1 MSGPGATPSP
11 WRERIRAELF
21 PAPPAAPS
29 GLEQG
34 RSALLLVALVL
45 LGALLVILRLGLGT
59 FERVWAEDGPIY
71 LAQAIG
77 HGFWHTI
84 LLPYAGYLVVVP
96 RLIGAS
102 AATLLPL
109 QWAAPIV
116 VVLSALV
123 TALCGVAVW
132 FGSAGQVP
140 DRRLRAGLVIAATL
154 AAAAGQET
162 LDSAAYVPWFMLFA
176 TFWLLF
182 LWPRTTAGAIA
193 AGAFALLTGLS
204 TPGVW
209 FFAPVAILRALSR
222 PTRQAWIVL
231 AGYAAGAAIQ
241 VPVILTHTQE
251 ASLWSQRIWTA
262 YLQRVVDGGLLGQR
276 LGGQLWEKLGW
287 PFVIALAL
295 ALIVGLMWLL
305 RRAPR
310 GSLWCVL
317 ALLGTSLLM
326 FVVSVYQRGFAAQIY
341 WRGGEATGLA
351 SRYVLV
357 PAVLVV
363 SAVVVAIS
371 GALRGERGRGLSPA
385 AARRLVGATVA
396 GLFIV
401 VAVSFDMSY
410 SADGVP
416 AWRDALRQAA
426 DKCVAHGEAVAGIP
440 TEPVPYGVV
449 TSCTEVESF
458 ASASLRGRPR

>member
-1 MSGPGATPSP
+1 MNEPGAVPSP

-21 PAPPAAPS
+21 PLPPARS
-29 GLEQG
+29 GGLSRG
-34 RSALLLVALVL
+34 RSALLLTGLVL
-45 LGALLVILRLGLGT
+45 LGALLVVLRLGLGT
-59 FERVWAEDGPIY
+59 FERVWAEDGPVY
-71 LAQAIG
+71 LAEAIG
-77 HGFWHTI
+77 HGFWHAVFAS
-84 LLPYAGYLVVVP
+84 YAGYLVVAP
-96 RLIGAS
+96 RLIGAF
-102 AATLLPL
+102 AATIAPL

-116 VVLSALV
+116 VVLSALL

-182 LWPRTTAGAIA
+182 LWPRTRVGAGA

-209 FFAPVAILRALSR
+209 FFAPVAILRALAR
-222 PTRQAWIVL
+222 PTRKAWIVL
-231 AGYAAGAAIQ
+231 AGYAAGAAVQ
-241 VPVILTHTQE
+241 VPVVLSHQQE
-251 ASLWSQRIWTA
+251 ASLWSGRIWAA
-262 YLQRVVDGGLLGQR
+262 YLQRVLDGGLLGQR

-287 PFVIALAL
+287 PFVIVLVL
-295 ALIVGLMWLL
+295 ALIVGLVLAL

-317 ALLGTSLLM
+317 ALLGTSLPM
-326 FVVSVYQRGFAAQIY
+326 FVVSVYQRGFADQIF
-341 WRGGEATGLA
+341 WHSGEATGLV

-357 PAVLVV
+357 PAVFVV
-363 SAVVVAIS
+363 SAVVVAIA
-371 GALRGERGRGLSPA
+371 GALRGGWGRRLSPG
-385 AARRLVGATVA
+385 AARGVVAATVA
-396 GLFIV
+396 ALVIV
-401 VAVSFDMSY
+401 VAISFDMSY

-426 DKCVAHGEAVAGIP
+426 DKCVANGYEVAGIP

-449 TSCTEVESF
+449 TPCTEVESF
-458 ASASLRGRPR
+458 ASAALRERHR

>member
-1 MSGPGATPSP
+1 MSGCGATAA
-11 WRERIRAELF
+11 WRDRIGPELF
-21 PAPPAAPS
+21 PAPPAEAQGRS
-29 GLEQG
+29 RG
-34 RSALLLVALVL
+34 RSALLLAGLVL
-45 LGALLVILRLGLGT
+45 LGAFLVVARLGPGT

-84 LLPYAGYLVVVP
+84 FLPYAGYLVVVP
-96 RLIGAS
+96 RLIGAA

-109 QWAAPIV
+109 QWAATV
-116 VVLSALV
+116 VVALAALA

-182 LWPRTTAGAIA
+182 LWPRTTAGAGA

-209 FFAPVAILRALSR
+209 FFAPVAILRALSG
-222 PTRQAWIVL
+222 PTRKAWIVL
-231 AGYAAGAAIQ
+231 AGYAAGALVQI
-241 VPVILTHTQE
+241 PVLLTHDQE
-251 ASLWSQRIWTA
+251 ASLWSGHIWTA

-287 PFVIALAL
+287 AFVIALAL
-295 ALIVGLMWLL
+295 VAIVGLVLAL

-317 ALLGTSLLM
+317 ALLGTSLSM
-326 FVVSVYQRGFAAQIY
+326 FVVSVYQRGFAAEIF
-341 WRGGEATGLA
+341 WRGGVATGLA

-357 PAVLVV
+357 PAVLLV
-363 SAVVVAIS
+363 SAVVVAVS
-371 GALRGERGRGLSPA
+371 GALRGAWGRALPA
-385 AARRLVGATVA
+385 ATATRIVAATVA
-396 GLFIV
+396 ALVVV
-401 VAVSFDMSY
+401 VAISFDMSY
-410 SADGVP
+410 TSGGVP

-426 DKCVAHGEAVAGIP
+426 DKCVAEGNEVAGIP

-449 TSCTEVESF
+449 TPCTEAESF
-458 ASASLRGRPR
+458 ASTALRGRHR